1 MSKKFLQ
8 FFLIFSFVVAQ
19 IFTQQIHELTHY
31 LSKTDCE
38 PEFVVHHASED
49 PTAVELHE
57 SHEHCKFLQLLS
69 VRHAPA
75 FIAGNT
81 EPQVVTLN
89 FNKVIPAKI
98 QIWISNSPNSYHQAR
113 APPLV

>member
-19 IFTQQIHELTHY
+19 IFTQQVHELTHF
-31 LSKTDCE
+31 LSQTDCE

-49 PTAVELHE
+49 PTTVEFHE

-69 VRHAPA
+69 IRHSAP
-75 FIAGNT
+75 FITDNT
-81 EPQVVTLN
+81 ASQAVNLN
-89 FNKVIPAKI
+89 FNKVISLKV

-113 APPLV
+113 APPVA